1 MPTKEE
7 TIYSKQNEF
16 LLTRIATKDKELNM
30 LRAKLKQERD
40 ELKKMNLLIAV
51 AYFTSAFTIVTILG
65 GLIDYIVRVL
75 L

>member
-1 MPTKEE
+1 MPTKED